1 MPKETVLILD
11 RESHTRWVLKA
22 LLENEEYLVIAVEAM
37 GRALQNF
44 SEFEVSGLIT
54 EYRIDQSSTLD
65 MIRELKT
72 RSPEAYVMML
82 TADEVTEKEYEE
94 IISAG
99 VDDYFV
105 KPFPSWKI
113 LPHLRKGLKQRSLV
127 LHKKRLEQEFSRMKG
142 KGEESAAPHDHIEEK
157 VEGDVAGNT
166 NGERRLSN
174 SKVML

>member
-22 LLENEEYLVIAVEAM
+22 LLQNERYLVIAVETM

-44 SEFEVSGLIT
+44 SEFQVSGLIT

-72 RSPEAYVMML
+72 RFPEAYVMML

-105 KPFPSWKI
+105 KPFPIWKI

-142 KGEESAAPHDHIEEK
+142 EGDEGAALHDNDEEK
-157 VEGDVAGNT
+157 VEEEGAGNT
-166 NGERRLSN
+166 KGERRLSK
-174 SKVML
+174 SKAMI

>member
-22 LLENEEYLVIAVEAM
+22 LLESEEYLVIAVETM

-44 SEFEVSGLIT
+44 SEFQVSGLIT
-54 EYRIDQSSTLD
+54 EYQIDQASTLD
-65 MIRELKT
+65 MIRELKA
-72 RSPEAYVMML
+72 RFPEAYVMML
-82 TADEVTEKEYEE
+82 TANEVTEKEYEE

-105 KPFPSWKI
+105 KPFPTWKI

-142 KGEESAAPHDHIEEK
+142 KGDQGATPHGHVEEKIEEEVK
-157 VEGDVAGNT
+157 ENT
-166 NGERRLSN
+166 KGERRLSN
-174 SKVML
+174 SKAVL

>member
-1 MPKETVLILD
+1 
-11 RESHTRWVLKA
+11 
-22 LLENEEYLVIAVEAM
+22 
-37 GRALQNF
+37 
-44 SEFEVSGLIT
+44 
-54 EYRIDQSSTLD
+54 
-65 MIRELKT
+65 
-72 RSPEAYVMML
+72 MML

-142 KGEESAAPHDHIEEK
+142 KGQESAASYNNFEERIEE
-157 VEGDVAGNT
+157 GVAGNT
-166 NGERRLSN
+166 KMERRPST

>member
-22 LLENEEYLVIAVEAM
+22 LLENDEYLVIAVETM
-37 GRALQNF
+37 ERALQNF
-44 SEFEVSGLIT
+44 SEFQVSGLIT

-72 RSPEAYVMML
+72 RFPEAYVMML

-94 IISAG
+94 IIGAG

-127 LHKKRLEQEFSRMKG
+127 LHKKRLENEFSRMKG
-142 KGEESAAPHDHIEEK
+142 KGQEGAAPHGNVEEK
-157 VEGDVAGNT
+157 VGEEGAGNT
-166 NGERRLSN
+166 EVERRLSS
-174 SKVML
+174 SKAML

>member
-11 RESHTRWVLKA
+11 TEGHTRWVLKA
-22 LLENEEYLVIAVEAM
+22 LLENEEYLVIAVETM
-37 GRALQNF
+37 ERALQNF

-72 RSPEAYVMML
+72 RFPEAYVMML

-113 LPHLRKGLKQRSLV
+113 LPHLRKGLKQRNTV
-127 LHKKRLEQEFSRMKG
+127 LHKKRLEHEFSRMKG
-142 KGEESAAPHDHIEEK
+142 KGGEGGPPHNNVEEK
-157 VEGDVAGNT
+157 VEEGVTGNT
-166 NGERRLSN
+166 GVERRLSN
-174 SKVML
+174 SKAIL

>member
-1 MPKETVLILD
+1 MPKDTVLILD

-22 LLENEEYLVIAVEAM
+22 LLENEEYLVIAVETM
-37 GRALQNF
+37 ERALQNF

-54 EYRIDQSSTLD
+54 EYRIDQFSTLD
-65 MIRELKT
+65 MIRELKM
-72 RSPEAYVMML
+72 RFPEAYVMML
-82 TADEVTEKEYEE
+82 TADEVTEKEYEG

-127 LHKKRLEQEFSRMKG
+127 LRKKRLEQEFSRMKE
-142 KGEESAAPHDHIEEK
+142 KGEESAAPHGNVEEN
-157 VEGDVAGNT
+157 VEEGAAGNT
-166 NGERRLSN
+166 KAERRLSN
-174 SKVML
+174 SKAVL

>member
-22 LLENEEYLVIAVEAM
+22 LLENEEYLVIAVETM
-37 GRALQNF
+37 ERALQNF
-44 SEFEVSGLIT
+44 SEFQVSGLIT
-54 EYRIDQSSTLD
+54 EYRIDQFSTRD

-72 RSPEAYVMML
+72 RFPEAYVMML

-105 KPFPSWKI
+105 KPLPSWKI
-113 LPHLRKGLKQRSLV
+113 LPHLRKGLKQRNTV
-127 LHKKRLEQEFSRMKG
+127 LHKKRLEHEFSRMKG
-142 KGEESAAPHDHIEEK
+142 KGGESGPPHNNVEEK
-157 VEGDVAGNT
+157 VEEGVAGNT
-166 NGERRLSN
+166 EVERRLLN
-174 SKVML
+174 SKVMP